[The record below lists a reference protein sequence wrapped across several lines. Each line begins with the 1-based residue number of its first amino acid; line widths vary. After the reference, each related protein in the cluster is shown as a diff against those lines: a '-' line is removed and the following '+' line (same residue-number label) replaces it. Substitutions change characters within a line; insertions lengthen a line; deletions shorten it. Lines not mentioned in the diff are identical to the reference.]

1 MVMPTVLSATRVAAP
16 PVQRPDPG
24 AHSPGAYEGP
34 GAAARGSAASSVLT
48 AGVGVLVLGA
58 DLPLPHSTSTGL
70 VVVLVLLPVWIY
82 VLPRYSG
89 ARALLALALAALL
102 SGLDLTW
109 TAGPGRSI
117 DLRHVAELSTLL
129 VTAFGGVGLLLWA
142 RTHLS
147 LPAVAALYA
156 AGKLLVAL
164 AQVPGSPNAWKFQLA
179 FPTTVLVLAAVART
193 RSRTW
198 TVLSLVALGLVG
210 VSHQYRSFV
219 VFCVVA
225 AALSLFG
232 ARRGRRYGAL
242 SRRVQVLILLGALSA
257 SAYFL
262 GSAALVDGYA
272 GKVLQQRSV
281 EQITRSGSLLVGGR
295 PEWSATIR
303 LMREQPGGFGV
314 GVVPRADDVW
324 TGRGGL
330 AAAGLPPDPVRDR
343 YMFDGQFRLHSVLA
357 DLWVNCGAVG
367 IALGVLI
374 AGLLLNGLSVAL
386 VRRRASALVGFLVVI
401 SLWDLVFGPIHT
413 NLADVALALGLVLRP
428 WGGAISRSRE

>member
-1 MVMPTVLSATRVAAP
+1 MVMSTVLSATRVAAP
-16 PVQRPDPG
+16 PVQTPGPG
-24 AHSPGAYEGP
+24 AHRPGAYEGP
-34 GAAARGSAASSVLT
+34 GAAARGSAASSILT
-48 AGVGVLVLGA
+48 AVVGVVVLGA

-70 VVVLVLLPVWIY
+70 VVVLVLLPVWIC

-102 SGLDLTW
+102 SGLDLAW
-109 TAGPGRSI
+109 AAGPGQSV

-156 AGKLLVAL
+156 AGKLLVAV
-164 AQVPGSPNAWKFQLA
+164 AQVPGSANAWKFQLA

-198 TVLSLVALGLVG
+198 AVLSLVALGLVG

-219 VFCVVA
+219 AFCVVA

-242 SRRVQVLILLGALSA
+242 GRAQVLILLGALSA

-262 GSAALVDGYA
+262 GTAALVDGYA

-303 LMREQPGGFGV
+303 LMREQPGGFGL
-314 GVVPRADDVW
+314 GVVPRAEDVW

-367 IALGVLI
+367 IALGVLV

-386 VRRRASALVGFLVVI
+386 ARRRASALVGFLVVI
-401 SLWDLVFGPIHT
+401 SLWDLGFGPIHA

-428 WGGAISRSRE
+428 YGGITSRSRE